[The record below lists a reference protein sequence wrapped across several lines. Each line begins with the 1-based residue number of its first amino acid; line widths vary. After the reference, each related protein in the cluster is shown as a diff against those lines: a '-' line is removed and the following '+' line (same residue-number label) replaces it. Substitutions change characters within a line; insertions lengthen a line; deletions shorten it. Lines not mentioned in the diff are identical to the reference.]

1 MKNAIITGSNTGI
14 GFGCALDLAR
24 KGYNVHA
31 GVRSP
36 AKGEALKAAADK
48 EELALTLLQLDV
60 NDSHSMEAAVESV
73 LSSDGKI
80 DVLINNAG
88 IGGSAPAEL
97 VDDETLRGIM
107 ETNFFGAYT
116 MMRLVIPTM
125 RERMSGAII
134 NISSIAGIF
143 PNPMQSVYNASK
155 FALEGASHAIAGEM
169 KPFNVRVVCVEP
181 GIVLTPIFEKQPEP
195 DASLLQPP
203 FPYHRNV
210 RRISSVFEN
219 GLQNPAYPQDVA
231 DAVYEAITSERYRQR
246 YLVGKDAEA
255 LAAIIENESLEWLIE
270 TNSLEDDA
278 EYSARLTA
286 RGFPFS

>member
-48 EELALTLLQLDV
+48 EDLALTLLQLDV

-88 IGGSAPAEL
+88 ISGTAPAEL

-134 NISSIAGIF
+134 NISSISGIF
-143 PNPMQSVYNASK
+143 PNPMQSV
-155 FALEGASHAIAGEM
+155 
-169 KPFNVRVVCVEP
+169 
-181 GIVLTPIFEKQPEP
+181 
-195 DASLLQPP
+195 
-203 FPYHRNV
+203 
-210 RRISSVFEN
+210 
-219 GLQNPAYPQDVA
+219 
-231 DAVYEAITSERYRQR
+231 
-246 YLVGKDAEA
+246 
-255 LAAIIENESLEWLIE
+255 
-270 TNSLEDDA
+270 
-278 EYSARLTA
+278 
-286 RGFPFS
+286 